1 MIIGKDEATM
11 IFIER
16 VAGGY
21 QALFPRNDYTM
32 VRAVGDSRIEVLRN
46 LRDNLQTYLTVTER
60 DAERLS
66 DAINEVDAALDGEDR
81 V

>member
-1 MIIGKDEATM
+1 M

-16 VAGGY
+16 TTGGY
-21 QALFPRNDYTM
+21 EALFPRNDYMM
-32 VRAVGDSRIEVLRN
+32 VRAVGESRIAVLRQ
-46 LRDNLQTYLTVTER
+46 LRDNLQTCLTVAER